1 MSIQEKLKEKLK
13 ENRPNLSS
21 SSIKTYISLLNS
33 LYKYISKD
41 SDDINLKLFNNDKI
55 VMQLIDKM
63 KYPATLL
70 ASLYVLTN
78 NDVYHVAMIKEM
90 TLNKE
95 QSESQI
101 KTEKQKDNM
110 ITKTEVES
118 VINSMRNKANLIFKN
133 NDKSLKAINSL
144 VNYILI
150 ILASGIYMEPRRSLD
165 WSLMKYKKLNDD
177 NEDEF
182 NYYNSKKSEFIFNKY
197 KTSQTYKQQIEK
209 IPTQLKTILNKYIKY
224 IDSNNV
230 HGYLLFNIK
239 NNPLNSP
246 EITMR
251 LNKMFK
257 KNISTSM
264 LRHIY
269 LSEKYKNMPSLH
281 ELKDTASSM
290 GHSLTQMLEYIRK
303 D

>member
-1 MSIQEKLKEKLK
+1 MSIQEKLK
-13 ENRPNLSS
+13 ENRPNLSQ
-21 SSIKTYISLLNS
+21 SSIKTYTSVLNS
-33 LYKYISKD
+33 LYKYISKG

-55 VMQLIDKM
+55 VMPLIDKM

-70 ASLYVLTN
+70 SALFVLTD
-78 NDVYHVAMIKEM
+78 NDVYHVAMNEQM

-133 NDKSLKAINSL
+133 NDKSQKAINIL

-177 NEDEF
+177 NEDEV

-197 KTSQTYKQQIEK
+197 KTSNLYKQQVEK
-209 IPTQLKTILNKYIKY
+209 VPKQLKSILNKYIKY

-239 NNPLNSP
+239 NKPLNSP
-246 EITMR
+246 EIAMR
-251 LNKMFK
+251 LNTMFK

-269 LSEKYKNMPSLH
+269 LSEKFKNMPSIK

-290 GHSLTQMLEYIRK
+290 GHSVSQMLEYIRK